1 MLSMSILRM
10 HFCLFFFLDQ
20 QLHVFH
26 VCRHQNKRCSRSK
39 CLTRLLAIAFNI
51 FENRFE
57 MSGRL
62 PFSNQHVE
70 KLFCGKI
77 SRCTSS
83 RNIRFI
89 FKLYIGNFDSNNEW
103 WKVVDWKCQIW
114 SQSNFRGFFPSSS
127 KIKLSSFYW
136 VSKVKYTF

>member
-51 FENRFE
+51 FETDLKCLGVFHLATNTWKNYF
-57 MSGRL
+57 
-62 PFSNQHVE
+62 VE
-70 KLFCGKI
+70 KLVGA
-77 SRCTSS
+77 RVQE
-83 RNIRFI
+83 I
-89 FKLYIGNFDSNNEW
+89 FD
-103 WKVVDWKCQIW
+103 
-114 SQSNFRGFFPSSS
+114 
-127 KIKLSSFYW
+127 LSS
-136 VSKVKYTF
+136 